1 MPPPPDE
8 LSWSVRVGAS
18 SKDRGTVYA
27 RSHQVEVGPR
37 VPIDEKAAAIS
48 ALELVL
54 GALGADLATG
64 ILAAAARRRVEI
76 ERAEAVVTG
85 WLQNPL
91 AHLGVIGETGHPG
104 LEAVSVVLY
113 ISSLAPPEDVEG
125 AWKEALERSPLYHT
139 FQRLVTLDI
148 RTVPTP

>member
-1 MPPPPDE
+1 M
-8 LSWSVRVGAS
+8 
-18 SKDRGTVYA
+18 
-27 RSHQVEVGPR
+27 EVGPR
-37 VPIDEKAAAIS
+37 VPFDEKARGIS

-85 WLQNPL
+85 RLENPL
-91 AHLGVIGETGHPG
+91 VHLGVIGESGHPG

-139 FQRLVTLDI
+139 FERLVRLDI